1 MKKCITLCLLILLVQ
16 SICAQRIVEGVVT
29 DVGGLPVSAAII
41 KTVDAITK
49 KTLHFCQTDA
59 KGKFAITAQEGNILS
74 ISAISYKKQELK
86 VSMDMPA
93 QHITLEEDIKTLS
106 EITVKAK
113 PIKIKG
119 DTIQSVSYTHLDVYK
134 RQVSHWSYR

>member
-1 MKKCITLCLLILLVQ
+1 MKKYITLCLLILLVQ

-29 DVGGLPVSAAII
+29 DVGGHPVSAAII

-74 ISAISYKKQELK
+74 ISAISYKKQERKILK
-86 VSMDMPA
+86 RYP
-93 QHITLEEDIKTLS
+93 
-106 EITVKAK
+106 
-113 PIKIKG
+113 
-119 DTIQSVSYTHLDVYK
+119 
-134 RQVSHWSYR
+134 R

>member
-1 MKKCITLCLLILLVQ
+1 MKKYITLCLLILLVQ

-29 DVGGLPVSAAII
+29 DVGGHPVSAAII

-106 EITVKAK
+106 
-113 PIKIKG
+113 KIILK
-119 DTIQSVSYTHLDVYK
+119 IQLIENKEVTFFVQLN
-134 RQVSHWSYR
+134 W